1 VKISQLFALKSD
13 TVRFVLLRTWL
24 VTKMKF
30 SLPNIVSIICFS
42 STPLILAQQTAESFS
57 AKENLSGEVARV
69 VNPGASDSTVIYEA
83 EFFDQY
89 NPITASDML
98 DRIPGIDVSGRN
110 RGGGG
115 RGLGTGGNLLIDGQR
130 VAGKDNSA
138 RDQLDRITAAE
149 VERIEIIRDTSG
161 DLNVRG
167 SGEVIN
173 IILIEVPS
181 RSSTQVE
188 LLQRLNHDNT
198 YEIGGS
204 VGWSTQIGNFQGLL
218 NLEAQPNYENRDNR
232 EARITPDGE
241 LLGTL
246 FEENIRDQDKQNIS
260 ANMSYGNGA
269 HRMQLNA
276 LFSVG
281 DFPPVCAP

>member
-1 VKISQLFALKSD
+1 
-13 TVRFVLLRTWL
+13 
-24 VTKMKF
+24 M
-30 SLPNIVSIICFS
+30 
-42 STPLILAQQTAESFS
+42 
-57 AKENLSGEVARV
+57 
-69 VNPGASDSTVIYEA
+69 
-83 EFFDQY
+83 
-89 NPITASDML
+89 
-98 DRIPGIDVSGRN
+98 
-110 RGGGG
+110 
-115 RGLGTGGNLLIDGQR
+115 
-130 VAGKDNSA
+130 
-138 RDQLDRITAAE
+138 
-149 VERIEIIRDTSG
+149 ERIEIIRDTSG

-269 HRMQLNA
+269 HRMQLYV

-281 DFPPVCAP
+281 DFPRSVRRDFVDFIDNMAVDSIQQERIDNEQLGARRRL